1 MKTTANQGPH
11 ALRPNWMRPVKRS
24 AIFRERLARWRK
36 KTKICSMEKTCVIA
50 ALICAALVSD
60 AQTVSVFA
68 GGGAGAFNSKWK
80 HAAPVACA
88 GIVVDDPIGERS
100 GIVYGLAYKQRA
112 ESAANTLAHVVQFD
126 VSGRYTFGRF
136 DVGAGGF
143 FALAAGTR
151 SDQVDSVAPILYG
164 SGVGATAFV
173 WFRLSDRLALRVV
186 YDHGLTDLLPE
197 HDGTTTAQG
206 VMLSVGWVADK

>member
-1 MKTTANQGPH
+1 MKN
-11 ALRPNWMRPVKRS
+11 
-24 AIFRERLARWRK
+24 
-36 KTKICSMEKTCVIA
+36 TCIIA
-50 ALICAALVSD
+50 ALLCVALASD
-60 AQTVSVFA
+60 AQTLSVFA
-68 GGGAGAFNSKWK
+68 GGGAGSFNSKWEN
-80 HAAPVACA
+80 AAPVMCA
-88 GIVVDDPIGERS
+88 GIVVDDQIGERS

-112 ESAANTLAHVVQFD
+112 ESAANTLVHAVQFD
-126 VSGRYTFGRF
+126 VSWRYIFGRF

-151 SDQVDSVAPILYG
+151 SVQPDGIPPIRYG

-173 WFRLSDRLALRVV
+173 GFRLSDRLALRVV

-206 VMLSVGWVADK
+206 VMLSVGWRVFDK